1 MDVSMKFLINYSL
14 RLLMNFHFFK
24 KCISFI
30 SEQRSLDN
38 YKFYKANYDSRVK
51 KIKEL
56 HNLNI
61 KTKTYKL
68 NDSNFSSL
76 DKIKSIRIVDD
87 FLQFYAKNLKFK
99 NFLQLG
105 AWHLG
110 DLRIVFMSGFKGK
123 LIASDY
129 SKEFLNFLKKFYTNS
144 KLKNVEFIQLDL
156 ENINKDSFKDI
167 EFLSA
172 IQVLSNIQPESISKL
187 FYLLKNSSVKLF
199 VIGDMCSNK
208 SLGVNGETSLSKKN
222 LNWYHPYQR
231 LASINNFDSF
241 FIPDCQFSDE
251 DEKRGIFIIYRD
263 INFNIHKKVFAE
275 SLKNFALRQKNFKWK

>member
-1 MDVSMKFLINYSL
+1 MDVSMKFLINYL
-14 RLLMNFHFFK
+14 FRLLMSFHFFK

-30 SEQRSLDN
+30 STQRSLDN
-38 YKFYKANYDSRVK
+38 YKFYKASYESRVK

-56 HNLNI
+56 HNLNV
-61 KTKTYKL
+61 KTKTYKA

-87 FLQFYAKNLKFK
+87 FLQSYAKNLKLK

-129 SKEFLNFLKKFYTNS
+129 SEEFLSFLKKFYTNS

-156 ENINKDSFKDI
+156 ENLNQNSLQDYI
-167 EFLSA
+167 ED
-172 IQVLSNIQPESISKL
+172 
-187 FYLLKNSSVKLF
+187 Y
-199 VIGDMCSNK
+199 
-208 SLGVNGETSLSKKN
+208 TS
-222 LNWYHPYQR
+222 
-231 LASINNFDSF
+231 
-241 FIPDCQFSDE
+241 
-251 DEKRGIFIIYRD
+251 
-263 INFNIHKKVFAE
+263 
-275 SLKNFALRQKNFKWK
+275 